1 MADHKHRETNGFSE
15 ADIQREPE
23 PLFERLPTEGQEE
36 ESSLAPHT
44 EATGPQQV
52 SAEAPSSAPGVEE
65 QEPDWHVEAGR
76 KGGQRF
82 HQLIQRGL
90 QYEQEHG
97 LKRGR
102 QRLRQLVQEGRL
114 YEQEH
119 GLAPKGRKPRGGRL
133 SRVRSDQLLQALC
146 RILSRLAK
154 PAHRENIAKMLEAL
168 DGENKE

>member
-1 MADHKHRETNGFSE
+1 MSEYEHREANGFSE
-15 ADIQREPE
+15 RNAPQETASGNE
-23 PLFERLPTEGQEE
+23 SQAAQERP
-36 ESSLAPHT
+36 
-44 EATGPQQV
+44 QV
-52 SAEAPSSAPGVEE
+52 SGEMHPLQEGANGSDR
-65 QEPDWHVEAGR
+65 EPDWHVEAGR

-133 SRVRSDQLLQALC
+133 SRVRADQLLQSLC
-146 RILSRLAK
+146 RILYRLAK
-154 PAHRENIAKMLEAL
+154 PAHREKIAKMLQAL
-168 DGENKE
+168 DGEKKE